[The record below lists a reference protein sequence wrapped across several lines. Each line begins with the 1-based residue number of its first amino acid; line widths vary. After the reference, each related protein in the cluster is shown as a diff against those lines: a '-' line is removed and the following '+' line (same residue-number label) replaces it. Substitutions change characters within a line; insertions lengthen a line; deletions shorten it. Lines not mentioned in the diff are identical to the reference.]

1 MVTVPASADVRWIL
15 RLLAARR
22 QEPGL
27 SYVATGPVPG
37 VVGKHTMALSS
48 VCTGRALFQVRG
60 GQRNVD
66 QNQFSDSELACAQSC
81 EGKPNSKTLKPKTPG
96 PKP

>member
-81 EGKPNSKTLKPKTPG
+81 EEQTQLENPKAQNPR
-96 PKP
+96 P